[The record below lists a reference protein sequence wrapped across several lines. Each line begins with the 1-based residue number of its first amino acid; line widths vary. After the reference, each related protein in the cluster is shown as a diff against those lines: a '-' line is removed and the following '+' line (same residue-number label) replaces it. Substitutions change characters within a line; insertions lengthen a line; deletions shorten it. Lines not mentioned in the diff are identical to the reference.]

1 MKNNTE
7 KEILALQAQI
17 VALQEKKNN
26 EIRGEMQK
34 LGKVIDGLPKAL
46 GLENMDGVVGLIRR
60 HMKSPLGSVD
70 ATITTTASGE
80 RKPRVILDETDKVAI
95 VARCLKGGPEN
106 QRSKVL
112 ADYAAQGKSVVYGT
126 LQNWMSDANLT
137 AKAKALNA
145 GVAPTVEAPA
155 ATVAA

>member
-1 MKNNTE
+1 MSKNTE

-17 VALQEKKNN
+17 AALQEKKND
-26 EIRGEMQK
+26 EIRAEMQK
-34 LGKVIDGLPKAL
+34 LGKVIDGLPKSL
-46 GLENMDGVVGLIRR
+46 GVENMDGVVGLIRR
-60 HMKSPLGSVD
+60 HMKSPLGTVDSSVT
-70 ATITTTASGE
+70 TIAGGE

-145 GVAPTVEAPA
+145 GTAPVVETPA
-155 ATVAA
+155 VAAA